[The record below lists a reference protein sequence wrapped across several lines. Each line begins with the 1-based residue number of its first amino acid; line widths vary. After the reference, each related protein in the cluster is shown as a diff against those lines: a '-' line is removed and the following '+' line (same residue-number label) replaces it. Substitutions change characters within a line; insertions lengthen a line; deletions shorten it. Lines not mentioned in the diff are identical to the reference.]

1 MLASI
6 SFDWITSPQAWV
18 ALATLT
24 ALEII
29 LGIDNI
35 VFITIQTGRLP
46 EEQRA
51 KARRIGLMLAM
62 VMRIILLSM
71 LSLIMA
77 AQAPLFT
84 VAGNAIS
91 GRDLVLIAG
100 GLFLLVKS
108 TLEIHHQME
117 PPKSK
122 GAGKGTL
129 TMAAAL
135 TQIALLDLVFSLDSV
150 ITAVGTVDQISLM
163 VVAVMISIGVMV
175 MFVNPI
181 AEFVE
186 RHPTFKV
193 LALSFLVLIGVALM
207 ADGLDLH
214 IPKGYVYFAMA
225 FSLVVELVNMKV
237 RGVAEAE
244 AEQ

>member
-1 MLASI
+1 MLASTW
-6 SFDWITSPQAWV
+6 FDWISSPQAWL

-46 EEQRA
+46 VEQRA
-51 KARRIGLMLAM
+51 KARRLGLALAM
-62 VMRIILLSM
+62 VMRIGLLSM

-91 GRDLVLIAG
+91 GRDLVLIVG

-108 TLEIHHQME
+108 TLEVHHQME
-117 PPKSK
+117 GHKAESAG
-122 GAGKGTL
+122 GAAKAATFAGT
-129 TMAAAL
+129 L

-163 VVAVMISIGVMV
+163 VIAVMISIGVMV
-175 MFVNPI
+175 LFVNSI
-181 AEFVE
+181 AEFIE

-225 FSLVVELVNMKV
+225 FSLGVELINMKV
-237 RGVAEAE
+237 RGKG
-244 AEQ
+244 